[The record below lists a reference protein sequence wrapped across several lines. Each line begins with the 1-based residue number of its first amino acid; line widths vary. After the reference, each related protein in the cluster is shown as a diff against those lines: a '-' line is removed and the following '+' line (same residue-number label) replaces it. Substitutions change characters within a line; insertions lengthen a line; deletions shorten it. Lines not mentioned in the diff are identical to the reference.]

1 MDNKFKNILDRIPN
15 ILSSDDDLQ
24 KSFEKSIIEFKNI
37 VDFDNAYICY
47 LNAGCANIQ
56 YRMTYGDNTPVAAE
70 DSAINFPEIL
80 KTKLYDSSV
89 FTFDENSAFFNALK
103 LKKTNSCFLLAK
115 LNIRETVFGFMV
127 ITRPV
132 NIPFTQDDETAA
144 KAFCS
149 LVSYSIKDSELANV
163 FKLQLRALQDS
174 IVDKTNAYATIKKQN
189 EKILAADKL
198 KNEFL
203 ANISHELRTP
213 LNAIIGFSEALS
225 MKIFGPLNE
234 KQEEYV
240 TDIHVSG
247 LHLLGM
253 INEIL
258 EISKIEAKAIKLA
271 LGRFNLQTSLNE
283 VVNIVRPLANKKH
296 IDLQK
301 MTNDVL
307 EIDADYQK
315 IQQILYNLLSNA
327 IKFTQENGRIEIG
340 YTPEKKYVTIYV
352 KDNGIGIDEKYSGK
366 IFGKFVQLNNVYSKK
381 ESSTG
386 LGLTITKELVE
397 LHGGKIWFESKVG
410 EGTTFYVKLP
420 LVHKQNKKEL

>member
-1 MDNKFKNILDRIPN
+1 MNNKFKMVLERIPE
-15 ILSSDDDLQ
+15 ILSSSDDLSQ
-24 KSFEKSIIEFKNI
+24 NFDKVVAEFKNV

-56 YRMTYGDNTPVAAE
+56 FRKSYTELTPVPSAE
-70 DSAINFPEIL
+70 MIINFPEVL
-80 KTKLYDSSV
+80 KTKLYDSSAIE
-89 FTFDENSAFFNALK
+89 FDEKSSFFKALD
-103 LKKTNSCFLLAK
+103 LRVTNSSFLLVK
-115 LNIRETVFGFMV
+115 LNIRETVFGFLL
-127 ITRPV
+127 ISRT
-132 NIPFTQDDETAA
+132 NDNPFSTEELEIA
-144 KAFCS
+144 KAFS
-149 LVSYSIKDSELANV
+149 ALVSYSIKDSELSNV

-213 LNAIIGFSEALS
+213 LNAIIGFSEALA
-225 MKIFGPLNE
+225 MKIFGTLNE

-240 TDIHVSG
+240 TDINVSG
-247 LHLLGM
+247 IHLLGM

-258 EISKIEAKAIKLA
+258 ELSKIEAKAVKLA
-271 LGRFNLQTSLNE
+271 LSRFNLQTSLNE

-296 IDLQK
+296 IKLEK
-301 MTNDVL
+301 MTKDFC

-327 IKFTQENGRIEIG
+327 IKFTQEDGEIKIG
-340 YTPEKKYVTIYV
+340 YTIEKRYVIIYV
-352 KDNGIGIDEKYSGK
+352 QDNGTGIDMKYKGK
-366 IFGKFVQLNNVYSKK
+366 IFAKFVQLNNVYSKK

-397 LHGGKIWFESKVG
+397 LHGGKIWFESILG
-410 EGTTFYVKLP
+410 EGTTFFVKLP
-420 LVHKQNKKEL
+420 LCHKKPREI

>member
-1 MDNKFKNILDRIPN
+1 MDNKFRTILDKIPE
-15 ILSSDDDLQ
+15 ILASDDDLN
-24 KSFEKSIIEFKNI
+24 KNFEKSILELNSII
-37 VDFDNAYICY
+37 DFDNAYICY

-56 YRMTYGDNTPVAAE
+56 YRFTTNNQPIPE
-70 DSAINFPEIL
+70 QELLINFPEIL
-80 KTKLYDSSV
+80 KTKFQESAV
-89 FTFDENSAFFNALK
+89 FCFDENSSFFKALK
-103 LKKTNSCFLLAK
+103 LKNTNSVFLLAK
-115 LNIRETVFGFMV
+115 LNIRETVFGFLLL
-127 ITRPV
+127 TRA
-132 NIPFTQDDETAA
+132 NKTTFTKDEEELT
-144 KAFCS
+144 KAFS
-149 LVSYSIKDSELANV
+149 ALVSYSIKDSELSSV

-174 IVDKTNAYATIKKQN
+174 ILEKTEAYATIKKQN
-189 EKILAADKL
+189 EKIVAADKL

-225 MKIFGPLNE
+225 MKIFGPLTE

-271 LGRFNLQTSLNE
+271 IGRFNLQTSLNE
-283 VVNIVRPLANKKH
+283 VCNIVRPLANKKQ
-296 IDLQK
+296 ISLEK
-301 MTNDVL
+301 MTNDCL

-327 IKFTQENGRIEIG
+327 IKFTGENGKIEIG
-340 YTPEKKYVTIYV
+340 YHVEDDSAVIFV
-352 KDNGIGIDEKYSGK
+352 KDNGVGIDKKYEGK

-397 LHGGKIWFESKVG
+397 LHNGKIWFESIVG
-410 EGTTFYVKLP
+410 EGTTFFVKLP
-420 LVHKQNKKEL
+420 LIHEKTENDV